1 MSEEEQKYIEK
12 IAGQFSNSFLRSEEF
27 RGDLTLHVR
36 KNEIIE
42 VMRSLKES
50 EDTAFDFLVDITVV
64 DYLKLGGDERYS
76 VVYHLYSHT
85 YFRRLRVKAWVPE
98 DDLNVQSM
106 VSVWKT
112 ANWMER
118 EAAELFGITF
128 TGHPDPR
135 NLLLPE
141 DFPGF
146 PLRKDYPLEGE
157 GYRSD
162 FPDLKNS

>member
-1 MSEEEQKYIEK
+1 MS
-12 IAGQFSNSFLRSEEF
+12 
-27 RGDLTLHVR
+27 
-36 KNEIIE
+36 
-42 VMRSLKES
+42 SLKES
-50 EDTAFDFLVDITVV
+50 EDTAFDFLVDITAV
-64 DYLKLGGDERYS
+64 DYLKLGGEERFS

-85 YFRRLRVKAWVPE
+85 YFRRLCVKAWVSE
-98 DDLNVQSM
+98 DDLNVQSL
-106 VSVWKT
+106 VPVWKT

-135 NLLLPE
+135 KLLLPE

-162 FPDLKNS
+162 FS